1 MLTYC
6 SINTPTFQITHT
18 CNTPTGEC
26 RKPVG
31 HFIYRLIIMKISC
44 LEFYRV
50 TNRVTNGNQNEVIVF
65 FVKDPDHKTNMRR
78 VGNNMIG

>member
-6 SINTPTFQITHT
+6 SINTPTFQITHAT
-18 CNTPTGEC
+18 HQQES
-26 RKPVG
+26 VG
-31 HFIYRLIIMKISC
+31 NLWDILFIDWSSWKISC

>member
-6 SINTPTFQITHT
+6 SINTPTFQITHAT
-18 CNTPTGEC
+18 HQQES
-26 RKPVG
+26 VG
-31 HFIYRLIIMKISC
+31 NLWDILFIDWKMLC